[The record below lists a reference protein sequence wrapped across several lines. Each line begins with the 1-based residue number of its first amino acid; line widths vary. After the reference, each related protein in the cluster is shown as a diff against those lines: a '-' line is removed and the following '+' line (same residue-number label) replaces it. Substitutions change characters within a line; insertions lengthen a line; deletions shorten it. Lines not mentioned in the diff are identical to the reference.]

1 MNLSGAAVHNAAGRV
16 KPAVEVVYST
26 DFNKRQ
32 IVQIVPVMIIPL
44 GERVELK
51 GGYAVG
57 HSQGEGGIQAATLRT
72 TLRF

>member
-1 MNLSGAAVHNAAGRV
+1 VHNAAGRV

-32 IVQIVPVMIIPL
+32 IVQIVPEMIIPL

-57 HSQGEGGIQAATLRT
+57 HSQGEGVIQAATLRT